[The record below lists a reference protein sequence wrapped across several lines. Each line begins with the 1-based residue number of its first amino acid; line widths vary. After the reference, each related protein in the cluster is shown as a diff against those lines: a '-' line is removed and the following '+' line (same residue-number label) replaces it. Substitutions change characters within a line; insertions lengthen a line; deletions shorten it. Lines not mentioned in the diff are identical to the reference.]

1 MNLRAKLKSYE
12 GKVLI
17 SILLGLGLA
26 TLFRKACK
34 GKNCIAFFSP
44 NAKKVENKVFK
55 HGGKCYSYDL
65 ETTSCKKSNVKKL
78 SLA

>member
-44 NAKKVENKVFK
+44 NVNKIENKVFK
-55 HGGKCYSYDL
+55 HGNKCYSYDL
-65 ETTSCKKSNVKKL
+65 ETTNCKKSNVKKL
-78 SLA
+78 TFA